1 MYDPAKVDLTTVA
14 LKSLFLGITLTVS
27 LLTIIFTSFQPQIPV
42 YIFSIS
48 IFHLSEFFCTLIF
61 NLSEIDDDSFI
72 LNDTELLAVYGASIL
87 EYTASY
93 FVSPFSWTST
103 STVRMYAGLLI
114 ILLGQ
119 SFRSLAMCTAKESFN
134 HYIQREHKSKHK
146 LITHGIYS
154 ILRHPLYFGFYWLI
168 VGHQLWLGN
177 WLMLIVCA
185 YKLGNFFRK
194 RIEFE
199 ENYLVLF
206 FGEEYINYRKRVGV
220 WIPTV

>member
-14 LKSLFLGITLTVS
+14 LKSLILGITLTVS
-27 LLTIIFTSFQPQIPV
+27 LLMIIFTSFQLQMPV
-42 YIFSIS
+42 YVFSIS
-48 IFHLSEFFCTLIF
+48 IFHLSEFFCTSIF

-72 LNDTELLAVYGASIL
+72 LNDTELLAVYGASTL
-87 EYTASY
+87 EYSISH
-93 FVSPFSWTST
+93 FLFPFPWTT
-103 STVRMYAGLLI
+103 TLTVRMYVGFLI

-119 SFRSLAMCTAKESFN
+119 SFRSLAMGTAKESFN

-146 LITHGIYS
+146 LVTHGIYS
-154 ILRHPLYFGFYWLI
+154 ISRHPSYFGFYWLI

-177 WLMLIVCA
+177 WLMLVVCA

-199 ENYLVLF
+199 ENYLISF
-206 FGEEYINYRKRVGV
+206 FGEEYINYRRRVGV
-220 WIPTV
+220 WIPTI